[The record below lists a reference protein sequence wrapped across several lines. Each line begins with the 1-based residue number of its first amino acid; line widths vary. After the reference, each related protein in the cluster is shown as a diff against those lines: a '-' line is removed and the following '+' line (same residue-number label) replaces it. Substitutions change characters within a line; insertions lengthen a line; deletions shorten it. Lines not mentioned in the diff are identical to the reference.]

1 MRFRAA
7 GRAIW
12 VVALNILI
20 AGILLES
27 GAYLLYPWVIGET
40 FSYDTVRARLFK
52 DAYGSTEPVDEQVP
66 VDREIGGR
74 HILHPYLGYVLDP
87 RVPPRAGIPYA
98 RHSVYGFPGE
108 TVPSKRSDDRIIVAL
123 SGGSMALQI
132 FFEKSEEFLE
142 ALRVHPSFRGKEI
155 ELVCFAM
162 GGFKQPQQ
170 LMALNYFLV
179 LGAEFDWWINLDGFN
194 EIVLPLSDN
203 LPAGV
208 SLDYPRAW
216 HLYAQRSLGR
226 NLLVNMGEIA
236 LVKDQKERLR
246 KVFSLSVPSNSVSL
260 LTLWEIL
267 DRAKEQRLY
276 RLNESLKVLAQED
289 GPTPETSGHAYESA
303 SPSEEKALEEACRV
317 WRESSIL
324 MARACAANGI
334 RYVHFLQPNQYHTG
348 SKVLTDEELLFA
360 YAEGGYHPAAET
372 GYPLLIEAG
381 EELRRQGVA
390 FFDLT
395 QIFREEPRSVYADSC
410 CHLNPL
416 GNELLV
422 SAMAERIMTAWSSE
436 D

>member
-1 MRFRAA
+1 MGLLQMHFRAL
-7 GRAIW
+7 GRAIR
-12 VVALNILI
+12 VVGLNILI
-20 AGILLES
+20 VGFLLEA
-27 GAYLLYPWVIGET
+27 GAYLLHPWMMGET
-40 FSYDTVRARLFK
+40 FSHDTIRARLFK
-52 DAYGSTEPVDEQVP
+52 KVNAS
-66 VDREIGGR
+66 RESLGGQ
-74 HILHPYLGYVLDP
+74 HILHPYLGFVLDP
-87 RVPPRAGIPYA
+87 RVPPPTGIPYA

-108 TVPSKRSDDRIIVAL
+108 TPPFERTGDRIVVAL
-123 SGGSMALQI
+123 SGGSVAMQI
-132 FFEKSEEFLE
+132 FLDERERFLE
-142 ALRVHPSFRGKEI
+142 ALRAHPSFRGKEI

-208 SLDYPRAW
+208 SLDYPRNW
-216 HLYAQRSLGR
+216 HLYAQKAPGR
-226 NLLVNMGEIA
+226 NLLIKMGEIA
-236 LVKDQKERLR
+236 QVEVQKERLR
-246 KVFSLSVPSNSVSL
+246 NLFSHTVASNSVSL

-276 RLNESLKVLAQED
+276 HLNETLKALAREA
-289 GPTPETSGHAYESA
+289 GPTPETSGPAYESG
-303 SPSEEKALEEACRV
+303 SPSKEKAREEACRV
-317 WRESSIL
+317 WKKSSIL

-334 RYVHFLQPNQYHTG
+334 RYVHFLQPSQYHTG

-381 EELRRQGVA
+381 RELGRQGVA

-395 QIFREEPRSVYADSC
+395 QIFREESRAVYADSC

-416 GNELLV
+416 GTELLA
-422 SAMAERIMTAWSSE
+422 SAMAERIVTAWSSE